1 MVAIS
6 TTNNGVA
13 MAALR
18 RVNADLTTTQN
29 RIATGLRVGSAKDD
43 AGIWA
48 TATKIR
54 SDISASESVK
64 SNLSTA
70 KAQVDAATA
79 ALDEIG
85 SLVDEVAK
93 ITASVAAAGGTATT
107 SQANQ
112 VVAFKS
118 NLSTAKAQVDA
129 ATAALDEIGSLV
141 DEVAK
146 ITSAVA
152 AGGGTATTSQVNQ
165 VVAYTTQITALMG
178 SSAVNGKNLLG
189 AAGATNNLSVATGV
203 SDGALVGTVAYTA
216 GLPTAGTAMTELIR
230 RDRRFGRR
238 AGRNRRLYGWSPDR
252 RHRDDRAHGCRG
264 CGHAW
269 LLLGL
274 GRCDG
279 PR

>member
-54 SDISASESVK
+54 SDISASESV
-64 SNLSTA
+64 
-70 KAQVDAATA
+70 
-79 ALDEIG
+79 
-85 SLVDEVAK
+85 
-93 ITASVAAAGGTATT
+93 
-107 SQANQ
+107 
-112 VVAFKS
+112 KS

-216 GLPTAGTAMTELIR
+216 GLPTAGTAMTELMAVVDVGTLGSFSVSDAATAQGEIAAIATKLGAVSKGLDSAASFN
-230 RDRRFGRR
+230 DRM
-238 AGRNRRLYGWSPDR
+238 ADVRNN
-252 RHRDDRAHGCRG
+252 A
-264 CGHAW
+264 
-269 LLLGL
+269 LGGL
-274 GRCDG
+274 VDADLERETAKMQALQV
-279 PR
+279 RQQLAYQAISMSNNSAQNILMLFR